1 MVEIA
6 EMVSISYIPGYGTKG
21 FNGLLNYTLHTFYFQ
36 DFKHS
41 GNFRPRKSYI
51 TKGIHQLGFKIVFS
65 ENTLAINKR
74 FWIWW
79 KYGQTF
85 MGFKSNPLQKRE
97 ILCLR
102 EFIFRFWFSSKSNL
116 RFRLHIHISMLQG
129 SIFFCY
135 LVS

>member
-51 TKGIHQLGFKIVFS
+51 TKGIHQLGFKIVIS

-74 FWIWW
+74 F
-79 KYGQTF
+79 
-85 MGFKSNPLQKRE
+85 
-97 ILCLR
+97 
-102 EFIFRFWFSSKSNL
+102 
-116 RFRLHIHISMLQG
+116 
-129 SIFFCY
+129 
-135 LVS
+135 